1 MEWTYFVSKMVIV
14 VEVSKYLMKNNK
26 NKPIK
31 LALIYNIISL
41 TIFIM
46 ALAGWEEG
54 DFWDKIN
61 DFLGTSILQKISV
74 LIGFFYRIFLFT
86 PVGISFVFI
95 PFNIFFSIY
104 FGTLVM
110 KYAPKIN
117 DWFYIIKNIFLYM
130 CIVYINALLSKLA
143 LDWWKFNGLKM
154 LYDSYVL
161 LQMKVNG
168 IAMLIGIVVRYIW
181 RRLSD

>member
-1 MEWTYFVSKMVIV
+1 
-14 VEVSKYLMKNNK
+14 MKNSK

-46 ALAGWEEG
+46 ALAGWKEG

-61 DFLGTSILQKISV
+61 AFLGTSILQTICMSV
-74 LIGFFYRIFLFT
+74 AVVYFL
-86 PVGISFVFI
+86 VGYLVAPFSLYFVFI
-95 PFNIFFSIY
+95 ASNILFSIY
-104 FGTLVM
+104 FGALVM
-110 KYAPKIN
+110 KYVPKIK
-117 DWFYIIKNIFLYM
+117 DWSYIIKNIVIYM
-130 CIVYINALLSKLA
+130 CIVYINTLFSQFAM
-143 LDWWKFNGLKM
+143 DWWKFNGLKM

-168 IAMLIGIVVRYIW
+168 IAMLIGITGGYIW